1 MWRIPTPLNKAV
13 ISMSVLLSEHP
24 LSSAA
29 STAGGDRCSVPQ
41 AKAKAKTMRFAFL
54 TPEFVTDYE
63 HGGGLGT
70 YLSKITQALIAEGHE
85 VELFLSSERQPS
97 VFDFKGVRVERVS
110 LSRRSKV
117 LKIVHRVVFYAGLLP
132 WLGKRLHL
140 SSQADAL
147 ARAMES
153 RHAVKPFDVVQS
165 ADFLAVGLR
174 VVKMPNRL
182 HVIRCSSPIDLYH
195 QFDGPDT
202 LDARGQRR
210 LEYQALRGADLR
222 YAPSRFVAAH
232 YTQHHGISVEVVRP
246 PVSFSEQISK
256 AVPEGLPERYF
267 VHFGQLCERKGTAW
281 LSEALRLAFLEEPG
295 LRMVWVGVGEFG
307 NVNELLS
314 RLGEHRHKVT
324 VLYPL
329 PKPLLLAVVNR
340 AEAAVLPSLVDN
352 LPNTVIE
359 SLMLGVPV
367 IGTLGAS
374 IDEIVEDGVT
384 GDLVPLGDV
393 ALLADALVRRWRE
406 QNKAVRRT
414 CWVGAVAESMT
425 PASAVHQLLSFVRS
439 HQSV

>member
-1 MWRIPTPLNKAV
+1 MTTSLTIPAAV
-13 ISMSVLLSEHP
+13 HLLRSMDSETAATGSARETTGASV
-24 LSSAA
+24 
-29 STAGGDRCSVPQ
+29 
-41 AKAKAKTMRFAFL
+41 AKASLRFAFL
-54 TPEFVTDYE
+54 TPEFVTDYQ

-70 YLSKITQALIAEGHE
+70 YLSRITQALISQGHE
-85 VELFLSSERQPS
+85 VELFLSSERSRS
-97 VFDFKGVRVERVS
+97 VFDFNGVRVERVS
-110 LSRRSKV
+110 LSRRSKF
-117 LKIVHRVVFYAGLLP
+117 LKIAHHAVFYAGLLP

-147 ARAMES
+147 ARAMEA

-165 ADFLAVGLR
+165 ADFLAVGLH
-174 VVKMPNRL
+174 VVKKPKRL

-202 LDARGQRR
+202 VDARWQRR

-232 YTQHHGISVEVVRP
+232 YSKHHGIAVEVVRP
-246 PVSFSEQISK
+246 PVSFSEQVS
-256 AVPEGLPERYF
+256 AMAPEGLPKRYF

-281 LSEALRLAFLEEPG
+281 LSEALRLAFQEEPD

-329 PKPLLLAVVNR
+329 PKSLLLAVVKR

-384 GDLVPLGDV
+384 GDLVPLGDA
-393 ALLADALVRRWRE
+393 ALLADALVRRWRG
-406 QNKAVRRT
+406 QSKAVRRT
-414 CWVGAVAESMT
+414 SWAGAVAESMT
-425 PASAVHQLLSFVRS
+425 PASAVQQLLSFVRN
-439 HQSV
+439 HQSA